1 MVEKIDQHYDE
12 GRSKRSG
19 SARVG
24 GGANGKGGAA
34 APSDGV
40 VVAMRDG
47 LGGWVGGELVGWWRV
62 GPAATC
68 EFIVR
73 HTRQN
78 AGVRR
83 RANTPTYRNISAA
96 VV

>member
-12 GRSKRSG
+12 GRSKR
-19 SARVG
+19 
-24 GGANGKGGAA
+24 KGGAG

-62 GPAATC
+62 GPAATY

-83 RANTPTYRNISAA
+83 RANTPTYRHISAA